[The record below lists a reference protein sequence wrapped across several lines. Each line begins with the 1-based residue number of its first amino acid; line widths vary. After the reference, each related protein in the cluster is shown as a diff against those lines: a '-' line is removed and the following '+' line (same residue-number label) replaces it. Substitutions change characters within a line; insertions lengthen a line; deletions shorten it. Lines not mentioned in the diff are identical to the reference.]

1 MEDTSADERGSR
13 AARNQS
19 MFRAI
24 NERLTR
30 DDLVAE
36 MTGGHM
42 IACEC
47 ADVKCVQTLA
57 ISAAQY
63 EDVRREPRCF
73 AVLPGHV
80 FPNVETVILESGS
93 YVVVEKIGQ
102 AGDLAEL
109 FVRPL
114 DRCERLAV

>member
-1 MEDTSADERGSR
+1 MEADSGDEREIR

-30 DDLVAE
+30 DDLVTE
-36 MTGGHM
+36 ITGGHM

-47 ADVKCVQTLA
+47 ADPRCVQTLA
-57 ISAAQY
+57 ISTAQY
-63 EDVRREPRCF
+63 QEVRREPRRF

-80 FPNVETVILESGS
+80 YPDIEHAISESGA
-93 YVVVEKIGQ
+93 YVVVEKIGH
-102 AGDLAEL
+102 AGDVAK
-109 FVRPL
+109 
-114 DRCERLAV
+114 A

>member
-1 MEDTSADERGSR
+1 MEGTSGDERKFR
-13 AARNQS
+13 AARNQA

-24 NERLTR
+24 NDRLTR

-47 ADVKCVQTLA
+47 ADPTCVQTLA
-57 ISAAQY
+57 ITTAQY
-63 EDVRREPRCF
+63 REVRREPRRF

-80 FPNVETVILESGS
+80 YPDVEIVISESGA
-93 YVVVEKIGQ
+93 YLVVEKIGQ
-102 AGDLAEL
+102 AAGVAEALASETL
-109 FVRPL
+109 
-114 DRCERLAV
+114 

>member
-1 MEDTSADERGSR
+1 MEGTSGDERESR

-24 NERLTR
+24 NNRLTR

-36 MTGGHM
+36 ITGGHM

-47 ADVKCVQTLA
+47 ADPMCVQTLA
-57 ISAAQY
+57 ISTAQY
-63 EDVRREPRCF
+63 QEVRGEPRRF

-80 FPNVETVILESGS
+80 YPDVEIVISESGA
-93 YVVVEKIGQ
+93 YLVVEKIGQ
-102 AGDLAEL
+102 AAGVAEALASETL
-109 FVRPL
+109 
-114 DRCERLAV
+114 

>member
-1 MEDTSADERGSR
+1 MEGASGDGVRFR
-13 AARNQS
+13 AARNQA

-47 ADVKCVQTLA
+47 ADPTCVQTLA
-57 ISAAQY
+57 ITTAQY
-63 EDVRREPRCF
+63 REVRREPRRF

-80 FPNVETVILESGS
+80 YPDIENAIAESGA

-102 AGDLAEL
+102 AGELAEAL
-109 FVRPL
+109 
-114 DRCERLAV
+114 ETETRL